1 MRFTS
6 ARSPEFIAEV
16 VAYALETTFAVAGR
30 KYDVPPSTVG
40 DWVARAR
47 PKQPKV
53 TVRANRV
60 LVIPDLHCPW
70 HHPDALRFLCAVRDR
85 YKTTETL
92 CLGDEIDGMAWSRYP
107 KDPDAPSAGKELE
120 ESIAA
125 LEPFYREFPVMKVC
139 ESNHTVRLWKRGY
152 EAGLPASFLPT
163 MARVL
168 RAPDGWE
175 WRNRWEIDG
184 VFYHHGDMG
193 VSGFTAHIQLM
204 RKLKQSVVIG
214 HIHSYAGVNLE
225 GDLFAM
231 NTGCLIDT
239 AAICFKYA
247 KNLPIPVSLGCGIVI
262 DGKQAHFIPMFTD
275 AGGRWTGRL

>member
-1 MRFTS
+1 MILTPHH
-6 ARSPEFIAEV
+6 PELKAAAIK
-16 VAYALETTFAVAGR
+16 YALLHGTAKASKTHEIPERTIRYWLKAERDSIPPAVVKG
-30 KYDVPPSTVG
+30 S
-40 DWVARAR
+40 
-47 PKQPKV
+47 
-53 TVRANRV
+53 RV

-70 HHPDALRFLCAVRDR
+70 NHPDALAFLCAVRDR
-85 YKTTETL
+85 YKTNDVV
-92 CLGDEIDGMAWSRYP
+92 CLGDEIDAMAFSRYP
-107 KDPDAPSAGKELE
+107 KDPDAPSAGRELE
-120 ESIAA
+120 LAISA
-125 LEPFYREFPVMKVC
+125 LEPFYKAFPAMKVC
-139 ESNHTVRLWKRGY
+139 ESNHTIRPWKKGY

-163 MARVL
+163 LSKVL

-175 WRNRWEIDG
+175 WRNRWEVDG

-214 HIHSYAGVNLE
+214 HLHSFAGANYE
-225 GDLFAM
+225 GSLFAM

-262 DGKQAHFIPMFTD
+262 DGKQAHFIPLHTD
-275 AGGRWTGRL
+275 ENGRWTGRL

>member
-1 MRFTS
+1 MKFTS
-6 ARSPEFIAEV
+6 PHTPSVKAAVLEEATIIGNDAAALKYGIAAR
-16 VAYALETTFAVAGR
+16 
-30 KYDVPPSTVG
+30 TVRR
-40 DWVARAR
+40 WVAKGR
-47 PKQPKV
+47 PKQPQ
-53 TVRANRV
+53 TTIRGNRV

-85 YKTTETL
+85 YHTTETL

-125 LEPFYREFPVMKVC
+125 LTPFYREFPVMKVC

-184 VFYHHGDMG
+184 VLYHHGDMG

-214 HIHSYAGVNLE
+214 HIHSYAGVNYE
-225 GDLFAM
+225 GGLFAM

-247 KNLPIPVSLGCGIVI
+247 KNMAISVSLGCGIVI
-262 DGKQAHFIPMFTD
+262 DGKQAHFIPMHTD
-275 AGGRWTGRL
+275 KDGRWTGKL